1 MRKHQKTVDDIRKR
15 LLGEL
20 VSEVDER
27 FGGSKTKA
35 AEAVEMHRV
44 PLTNLCNGR
53 EGATIDKLIEIGVKL
68 DWEVELHVNRKHRD
82 GK

>member
-1 MRKHQKTVDDIRKR
+1 MRKPQKTVDSIRKS

-44 PLTNLCNGR
+44 PFTNLCNGR
-53 EGATIDKLIEIGVKL
+53 EGATIDKLIEIGTKL
-68 DWEVELHVNRKHRD
+68 GWEIELYVDRGNK
-82 GK
+82 K